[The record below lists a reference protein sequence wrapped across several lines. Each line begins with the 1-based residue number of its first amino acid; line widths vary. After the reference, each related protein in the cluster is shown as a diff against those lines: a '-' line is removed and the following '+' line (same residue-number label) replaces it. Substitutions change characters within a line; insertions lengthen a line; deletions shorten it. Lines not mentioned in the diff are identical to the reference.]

1 MTRLIRA
8 LVRDERGASLI
19 EMALAAPFLATL
31 IIGMVDV
38 SQGYSAKVKLTQAAQ
53 RAIEKAMQGQ
63 KTTDLYDTL
72 QQEGADAAG
81 VATSAVTVKYW
92 LECNGVNQN
101 TSPSTMAADYDKQC
115 TTGQTIAR
123 YVSIDIVKNYT
134 PFFPTRF
141 LGSNADGSFT
151 LHGQAGVRVQ

>member
-1 MTRLIRA
+1 MLRKLARH
-8 LVRDERGASLI
+8 ERGASLI
-19 EMALAAPFLATL
+19 EMALAAPFLAGL
-31 IIGMVDV
+31 VVGMINV

-53 RAIEKAMQGQ
+53 RAIEKAMNGS

-101 TSPSTMAADYDKQC
+101 TDPSSMGEDYDKVC
-115 TTGQTIAR
+115 TSGQVSAR
-123 YVSIDIVKNYT
+123 YVSIDIVKTYT
-134 PFFPTRF
+134 PFFATRF
-141 LGSNADGSFT
+141 LGSNADGSYT
-151 LHGQAGVRVQ
+151 LHGKAGVRVQ

>member
-1 MTRLIRA
+1 MTRRTATLIR
-8 LVRDERGASLI
+8 DTRGAALI
-19 EMALAAPFLATL
+19 ELALAAPFLAAL
-31 IIGMVDV
+31 VVGMVNI

-53 RAIEKAMQGQ
+53 RAIEKAMQGS

-101 TSPSTMAADYDKQC
+101 TSAATMTADYDKVC
-115 TTGQTIAR
+115 TSGQVVAR
-123 YVSIDIVKNYT
+123 YVSIDIVKTYT
-134 PFFPTRF
+134 PFFATRF
-141 LGSNADGSFT
+141 LGSNADGSYT
-151 LHGQAGVRVQ
+151 LHGKAGVRVQ

>member
-1 MTRLIRA
+1 MTRSIAKL
-8 LVRDERGASLI
+8 LRDTRGASLI
-19 EMALAAPFLATL
+19 EFALAAPFLGAL
-31 IIGMVDV
+31 VVGMVDV

-53 RAIEKAMQGQ
+53 RAIEKAMQGE

-101 TSPSTMAADYDKQC
+101 TSPSTMAADYDKTC

-123 YVSIDIVKNYT
+123 YVSIDIQKTYT
-134 PFFPTRF
+134 PFFATRF
-141 LGSNADGSFT
+141 LGSNSDGSFT
-151 LHGQAGVRVQ
+151 LHGKAGVRVQ

>member
-1 MTRLIRA
+1 MTRSIAKL
-8 LVRDERGASLI
+8 LRDTRGASLI
-19 EMALAAPFLATL
+19 EFALAAPFLGAL
-31 IIGMVDV
+31 VVGMVDV

-53 RAIEKAMQGQ
+53 RAIEKAMQGE

-92 LECNGVNQN
+92 LEGNGGNQN
-101 TSPSTMAADYDKQC
+101 TSPSTMAADYDKTC

-123 YVSIDIVKNYT
+123 YVSIDIQKTYT
-134 PFFPTRF
+134 PFFATRF
-141 LGSNADGSFT
+141 LGSNSDGSFT
-151 LHGQAGVRVQ
+151 LHGKAGVRVQ

>member
-1 MTRLIRA
+1 MIPRIANLF
-8 LVRDERGASLI
+8 RDERGASII
-19 EMALAAPFLATL
+19 ELALAAPFLATL
-31 IIGMVDV
+31 VVGMVDV
-38 SQGYSAKVKLTQAAQ
+38 SQGFSAKVKLTQAAQ

-101 TSPSTMAADYDKQC
+101 TSPSTMAADYDKTC
-115 TTGQTIAR
+115 NTGETIAR
-123 YVSIDIVKNYT
+123 YVSIDITKTYT
-134 PFFPTRF
+134 PMFATHW
-141 LGSNADGSFT
+141 LGSNSDGSFT
-151 LHGQAGVRVQ
+151 LHGKAGVRVQ